1 MRGLMPWP
9 GLIILLL
16 ATPVVAQDLQPLREQ
31 GKKLFFDHGCFG
43 CHTVGAMGTPIGPD
57 LSDIGA
63 KYPPSFLTQ
72 WLRDPAT
79 QKPKAHM
86 PKLTLSE
93 DDIRA
98 LAAYLSS
105 LR

>member
-1 MRGLMPWP
+1 MPWL

-16 ATPVVAQDLQPLREQ
+16 ATPVVAQDRLQLREQ

-43 CHTVGAMGTPIGPD
+43 CHTVGTVGTMIGPD
-57 LSDIGA
+57 LSDVGA
-63 KYPPSFLTQ
+63 KYPPSSLTQ
-72 WLRDPAT
+72 WLRDRST

-93 DDIRA
+93 DDIHA

>member
-1 MRGLMPWP
+1 LG
-9 GLIILLL
+9 IIVLLL
-16 ATPVVAQDLQPLREQ
+16 ATPLFAQDRLQLREQ

-43 CHTVGAMGTPIGPD
+43 CHTVGTMGTAIGPD
-57 LSDIGA
+57 LSAVGA
-63 KYPPSFLTQ
+63 KYPLDSLMQ
-72 WLRDPAT
+72 WLRDPST

-86 PKLTLSE
+86 PKLTISE

>member
-1 MRGLMPWP
+1 M
-9 GLIILLL
+9 ILLL
-16 ATPVVAQDLQPLREQ
+16 ATPLWAQDRPPLLDQ
-31 GKKLFFDHGCFG
+31 GKKLFIDQGCYG
-43 CHTVGAMGTPIGPD
+43 CHTVGTMGTQLGPD
-57 LSDIGA
+57 LSHVGG
-63 KYPPSFLTQ
+63 KYSLSALTQ

-79 QKPKAHM
+79 QKPTAHM

-93 DDIRA
+93 DDIQA

>member
-1 MRGLMPWP
+1 MRGQMRCL
-9 GLIILLL
+9 GLVILLL
-16 ATPVVAQDLQPLREQ
+16 ATPLFAQDRLQLREQ

-43 CHTVGAMGTPIGPD
+43 CHTVGTVGTMLGPD
-57 LSDIGA
+57 LSNVGA
-63 KYPPSFLTQ
+63 KNSLDFLMQ
-72 WLRDPAT
+72 WLRDPSS

-98 LAAYLSS
+98 LAEYLSS